1 MKKQI
6 TAIFFASLFALNT
19 DAQTYITRS
28 GRITFFSKASIE
40 NIEANNNEVTS
51 ILNTTNGEVA
61 FIALIKSF
69 KFKKALMEE
78 HFNENY
84 MESNTFPKANFKGT
98 VTDLSKVNFSKDGTY
113 NVTVKGDITIHG
125 VTKNIEAPAI
135 INILKGKISAN
146 SKFNIRVKDYNI
158 KIPTTVVNN
167 ISETLSVTVDCNYEP
182 YKKA

>member
-1 MKKQI
+1 M
-6 TAIFFASLFALNT
+6 
-19 DAQTYITRS
+19 D
-28 GRITFFSKASIE
+28 
-40 NIEANNNEVTS
+40 
-51 ILNTTNGEVA
+51 
-61 FIALIKSF
+61 
-69 KFKKALMEE
+69 
-78 HFNENY
+78 
-84 MESNTFPKANFKGT
+84 FKGT

-113 NVTVKGDITIHG
+113 NVTVKGDLTIHG